1 MLQQPAVTGKST
13 QQLAANIRECARCP
27 RGSGCAR
34 GTQWLTGS
42 TALQIAPYNCSTR
55 EDTMMAAMAVGSGVY
70 EKLSNLGVVGPDVKQ
85 HWIVDCAQSALC
97 GKHKFTC
104 CSRPKEGAH
113 YFTRHHCTGF
123 TAALG

>member
-1 MLQQPAVTGKST
+1 M
-13 QQLAANIRECARCP
+13 
-27 RGSGCAR
+27 
-34 GTQWLTGS
+34 WLTGS

-70 EKLSNLGVVGPDVKQ
+70 EKLSNLGVVGPGVKQ